1 MLSDSFGLPRG
12 AKHRG
17 AAIDWVALCASREG
31 QDAFNPKKGSIP
43 ARTDGERR
51 LYDAYLRSA
60 MADFAGNRIV
70 PSVAHGAA
78 ASQGWVNQINQ
89 VMSLLITEKN
99 LDEAVAGFVRAAK
112 AGGVAVR
119 TR

>member
-1 MLSDSFGLPRG
+1 MLSDSFGLPKG
-12 AKHRG
+12 AKHR
-17 AAIDWVALCASREG
+17 AEAIDWVALCASREG

-43 ARTDGERR
+43 ARTDGNQS

-70 PSVAHGAA
+70 PSVTHGAA
-78 ASQGWVNQINQ
+78 ASEGWVNQINQ
-89 VMSLLITEKN
+89 VMSTLITEKN
-99 LDEAVAGFVRAAK
+99 LDDAVAGFVQAAK
-112 AGGVAVR
+112 AGGGALR